1 MLNYLVKKGEYKTGK
16 LEITDLLQK
25 HHFQTPDAAPPK
37 QSTSIFNV
45 LKFFLQMILKS
56 VVNPKHWIGNVAH
69 EILGK
74 FASLEYTCLI
84 FSGGLHRKMMS

>member
-56 VVNPKHWIGNVAH
+56 VVNPKHWIGNVTH
-69 EILGK
+69 EILEN
-74 FASLEYTCLI
+74 LPRWNT
-84 FSGGLHRKMMS
+84 HV